1 MNNTPCPLGKISST
15 SKLFC
20 LGYCENARG
29 CRVAR
34 AYSVKLAARQRRQ
47 ERSTKAMLR
56 LSISHNDEGVRE

>member
-1 MNNTPCPLGKISST
+1 MKTCPLGKIAAP

-34 AYSVKLAARQRRQ
+34 SYSVKLAARQRRQ
-47 ERSTKAMLR
+47 ERSTKALLR
-56 LSISHNDEGVRE
+56 LSIANTAEGDRE